1 MQPRVTA
8 ILVARNGAKH
18 LERTLKAL
26 SQQTRKPDIVIT
38 VDCGSSDATAKM
50 LAEFG
55 PTQFIAADADLNFG
69 QAIATAVRVTQP
81 PTHDRELLWL
91 LAQDSAPEPTALEAL
106 VDALEIAP
114 SVAVAGPKIMEWIAG
129 EYIHNFGESMTPAG
143 TTVALVE
150 SELDQGQHDG
160 LSDVLAVSAGGMLVR
175 HTVWEKLGGFDPALP
190 TVDDSLDFC
199 VRVRLAGYRVS
210 VVPSARIASA
220 GDGVAGPNQSSR
232 GRLRR
237 RRVRAERS
245 AQLHRRLAY
254 APAWALVFHWMS
266 LLPLAFLRSIGQ
278 LLRKEPGAI
287 LGEFSAAFG
296 AAFNG
301 MRVSNARRAF
311 AKTRTLGWAS
321 ISTLRVPS
329 AEVRQR
335 QSLKREASLFGL
347 HGERPEVRFFS
358 GGGAWTM
365 LAAAVVGIV
374 MMVPLLGADTLTGGG
389 LLPLSPTL
397 PELWASVGY
406 GWRDVGLG
414 FVGAADPFAAVV
426 AILGSVA
433 FWSPSFALVL
443 VYALAFPLAAVGA
456 WMAATR
462 LTDRGSLRA
471 LAAALWVLA
480 PTFLIAIADGRPA
493 AILVHLLLPWL
504 FFTWFAA
511 ARTWSSSASA
521 SLLFAAVVACAPSL
535 APALLVV
542 WLLSVA
548 LAGRRVMRFIG
559 IPLPALALA
568 LPLIADQGLRGTW
581 LDLVADPGMPVPSA
595 QAPALQLLLG
605 LPGTDGWAGVL
616 DRFGIVGLD
625 PQLFLPVLLAPLA
638 VLALLALL
646 LPGARL
652 ASGAWLV
659 ALLGFGTALAAN
671 QLVLA
676 AIGADP
682 VRVWS
687 GSGLSL
693 YWLGLIGALVIGLRS
708 LSRFASAPGVVA
720 ALALAVVVLPLVASL
735 HLGTAAVR
743 EGTGQT
749 QPAFIAAEAG
759 IDTRVGTLQLVPQAD
774 GGLLATIELGVGA
787 TLNQQSTL
795 HSTDETFS
803 AREKALAELAGN
815 LASHSGLDTSAD
827 LADFGIRFV
836 VLQPAVDTVEAA
848 DTAVRTETALDG
860 NAALASV
867 GETDFGRLWQF
878 GEADA
883 AASTSVP
890 ARAGGVF
897 GLVTTLILLAV
908 VGSAVLLSL
917 PIGAGR
923 EAVRQAS
930 RDAIRREARAN
941 AKQKSKRVRRVKGR
955 AVASDLETDRE
966 RPLGTDLEA
975 DLAMDRETG
984 VGTGL
989 ESDDGFE
996 PSGDGSAEPSSGPAN
1011 PDEPTAA
1018 ESSQAVPTVTEPST
1032 NEPSTNE
1039 PRAAEDDNAR

>member
-26 SQQTRKPDIVIT
+26 SLQTRKPDRVIT
-38 VDCGSSDATAKM
+38 VDCGSSDATAQM
-50 LAEFG
+50 LAGFE

-69 QAIATAVRVTQP
+69 QAISAALRVSTP

-91 LAQDSAPEPTALEAL
+91 LAQDSAPESSALEVL

-114 SVAVAGPKIMEWIAG
+114 SVAVAGPKVMEWIAS
-129 EYIHNFGESMTPAG
+129 EYIHNFGESMTPLG

-175 HTVWEKLGGFDPALP
+175 HTVWEQLGGFDPALP

-199 VRVRLAGYRVS
+199 VRVRLAGYRVA
-210 VVPSARIASA
+210 VVPAARVASA

-237 RRVRAERS
+237 RRMRAERS
-245 AQLHRRLAY
+245 AQLHRRLVY
-254 APAWALVFHWMS
+254 APVGALVVHWLS
-266 LLPLAFLRSIGQ
+266 LLPLAFIRSIGQ
-278 LLRKEPGAI
+278 LLRKEPGAVV
-287 LGEFSAAFG
+287 GEFAAAFG

-301 MRVSNARRAF
+301 MRVGNARRSF
-311 AKTRTLGWAS
+311 AQTRTLGWDA

-329 AEVRQR
+329 AEVRR
-335 QSLKREASLFGL
+335 RHSLKREASLFGL
-347 HGERPEVRFFS
+347 HGERPEIRFFA

-365 LAAAVVGIV
+365 LAAAVVGMV
-374 MMVPLLGADTLTGGG
+374 MMLPLLGADTLTGGG

-406 GWRDVGLG
+406 GWRDLGLG

-426 AILGSVA
+426 AVLGSIA

-471 LAAALWVLA
+471 LAATLWVLA
-480 PTFLIAIADGRPA
+480 PTFLIALADGRPA

-504 FFTWFAA
+504 FFAWFAA
-511 ARTWSSSASA
+511 ARTWSASA
-521 SLLFAAVVACAPSL
+521 TAALLFAAVLACAPSL

-542 WLLSVA
+542 WALSVA
-548 LAGRRVMRFIG
+548 LATRRAMRFIG

-568 LPLIADQGLRGTW
+568 IPIIADQGLRGTW
-581 LDLVADPGMPVPSA
+581 LNLVADPGLPVPSGH
-595 QAPALQLLLG
+595 APTLQLLFG
-605 LPGTDGWAGVL
+605 LPGTDGWVDVL
-616 DRFGIVGLD
+616 DRFAVVGLD
-625 PQLFLPVLLAPLA
+625 PQTLVPILLAPLA

-671 QLVLA
+671 QLVLT
-676 AIGADP
+676 AIGAEP

-693 YWLGLIGALVIGLRS
+693 YWLGLVGALVIGLRS
-708 LSRFASAPGVVA
+708 LHRFALAPGVVA
-720 ALALAVVVLPLVASL
+720 ALTLAVVVLPLVASL
-735 HLGTAAVR
+735 HLGTAAVQ

-749 QPAFIAAEAG
+749 QPAFVAAEAR
-759 IDTRVGTLQLVPQAD
+759 IDPRISTLQLTPQAD
-774 GGLLATIELGVGA
+774 GGLLATIERGA
-787 TLNQQSTL
+787 GAILNQQSTL
-795 HSTDETFS
+795 SSTDQTLS
-803 AREKALAELAGN
+803 AREKALAEIAGN
-815 LASHSGLDTSAD
+815 LASRSGLDTSAD
-827 LADFGIRFV
+827 LAEFGIRFI
-836 VLQPAVDTVEAA
+836 VLQPAGDNVDAA
-848 DTAVRTETALDG
+848 ATALRTETALDG
-860 NAALASV
+860 NAALAPV
-867 GETDFGRLWQF
+867 GDTEFGRLWQF
-878 GEADA
+878 GETDA
-883 AASTSVP
+883 AASTPIP
-890 ARAGGVF
+890 ANAGGAF
-897 GLVTTLILLAV
+897 GLVTLLIALTV

-923 EAVRQAS
+923 EAVRQAN
-930 RDAIRREARAN
+930 RDAIRRAARAD
-941 AKQKSKRVRRVKGR
+941 AKQKSRRGR
-955 AVASDLETDRE
+955 RAKDGASASDLDSGLDA
-966 RPLGTDLEA
+966 PLGTDLEA
-975 DLAMDRETG
+975 DLAIDRKIG

-989 ESDDGFE
+989 ESDDAVSDSTE
-996 PSGDGSAEPSSGPAN
+996 SAAEPT
-1011 PDEPTAA
+1011 TAK
-1018 ESSQAVPTVTEPST
+1018 EH
-1032 NEPSTNE
+1032 
-1039 PRAAEDDNAR
+1039 NAR

>member
-26 SQQTRKPDIVIT
+26 SLQTRKPDIVIT

-55 PTQFIAADADLNFG
+55 PTQFIAADSDLNFG
-69 QAIATAVRVTQP
+69 QAIAAAVRASAP

-91 LAQDSAPEPTALEAL
+91 LAQDSAPDPTALEVL

-114 SVAVAGPKIMEWIAG
+114 SVAVAGPKVMEWIAG
-129 EYIHNFGESMTPAG
+129 EYIHNFGESMTPTGA
-143 TTVALVE
+143 TVTLVE

-160 LSDVLAVSAGGMLVR
+160 LSDVLAVSAGGLLVR
-175 HTVWEKLGGFDPALP
+175 HTVWEQLGGFDPALP

-210 VVPSARIASA
+210 VVPAARVASA

-245 AQLHRRLAY
+245 AQLHRRLVY
-254 APAWALVFHWMS
+254 APAGALVFHWLS
-266 LLPLAFLRSIGQ
+266 LLPLAFVRSLGQ

-287 LGEFSAAFG
+287 VGEFAAAFG

-301 MRVSNARRAF
+301 MRVGNARRSF
-311 AKTRTLGWAS
+311 AKTRTLGWDA

-329 AEVRQR
+329 NEVRR
-335 QSLKREASLFGL
+335 RHSLKREASLFGL
-347 HGERPEVRFFS
+347 HGERPEIRFFS

-365 LAAAVVGIV
+365 LAAAVVGII

-397 PELWASVGY
+397 PELWASVGF
-406 GWRDVGLG
+406 GWRDLGLG

-426 AILGSVA
+426 AVLGSIA

-480 PTFLIAIADGRPA
+480 PTFLIALADARPA

-504 FFTWFAA
+504 FFAWFAA
-511 ARTWSSSASA
+511 ARTWSASASA
-521 SLLFAAVVACAPSL
+521 ALLFAAVVACAPSL

-542 WLLSVA
+542 WALSVA

-568 LPLIADQGLRGTW
+568 LPLLVNQGLRGDW
-581 LDLVADPGMPVPSA
+581 LNLVADPGLPVPSG
-595 QAPALQLLLG
+595 QAPTLQLLLG

-616 DRFGIVGLD
+616 DRFGVEGLD
-625 PQLFLPVLLAPLA
+625 PQLFVPILLAPLA

-652 ASGAWLV
+652 AGGAWLV
-659 ALLGFGTALAAN
+659 ALLGFGTALAVN

-676 AIGADP
+676 AIGAEP
-682 VRVWS
+682 VRVWT

-693 YWLGLIGALVIGLRS
+693 YWLGLVGALVIGLRS
-708 LSRFASAPGVVA
+708 LHRFASTPGVVA

-749 QPAFIAAEAG
+749 QPAFVAAEAQ
-759 IDTRVGTLQLVPQAD
+759 IDNRVGTLKLTPQAD
-774 GGLLATIELGVGA
+774 GGLLATIERGVGA

-795 HSTDETFS
+795 DSTDATLS

-815 LASHSGLDTSAD
+815 LASHSGLDTNAD
-827 LADFGIRFV
+827 LAEFGIRFI
-836 VLQPAVDTVEAA
+836 VLQPGATGVDAA
-848 DTAVRTETALDG
+848 DTALRTETALDG
-860 NAALASV
+860 NSSLAPV
-867 GETDFGRLWQF
+867 GDTEFGRLWQF
-878 GEADA
+878 GETDA
-883 AASTSVP
+883 AASTPIP

-897 GLVTTLILLAV
+897 GLVTLLIAFAV

-923 EAVRQAS
+923 EAVRQAN
-930 RDAIRREARAN
+930 RDAIRRAARAD
-941 AKQKSKRVRRVKGR
+941 AKQKPKRVRRSKG
-955 AVASDLETDRE
+955 AVSSDRDEELEV
-966 RPLGTDLEA
+966 PLGTDLEA
-975 DLAMDRETG
+975 DLAIDRETG

-989 ESDDGFE
+989 ESDDGFA
-996 PSGDGSAEPSSGPAN
+996 DDDAAAAEPG
-1011 PDEPTAA
+1011 TAA
-1018 ESSQAVPTVTEPST
+1018 VDPAIADP
-1032 NEPSTNE
+1032 
-1039 PRAAEDDNAR
+1039 AAADSAANDRPEDDNAR

>member
-1 MQPRVTA
+1 M
-8 ILVARNGAKH
+8 
-18 LERTLKAL
+18 
-26 SQQTRKPDIVIT
+26 QTRKPDSVIT
-38 VDCGSSDATAKM
+38 VDCGSDDATAKM

-69 QAIATAVRVTQP
+69 QAINAAVSVTTP
-81 PTHDRELLWL
+81 PAHDREMLWL
-91 LAQDSAPEPTALEAL
+91 LAQDSAPDPTALEVL

-114 SVAVAGPKIMEWIAG
+114 SVAVAGPKVMEWIAG
-129 EYIHNFGESMTPAG
+129 EYIHDLGESITPAG
-143 TTVALVE
+143 TTVTLVE

-175 HTVWEKLGGFDPALP
+175 HTVWDQLGGFDPALP
-190 TVDDSLDFC
+190 TIDDSLDFC

-210 VVPSARIASA
+210 VVPAARITSA

-245 AQLHRRLAY
+245 AQLHRRLVY
-254 APAWALVFHWMS
+254 APAGALVFHWLS
-266 LLPLAFLRSIGQ
+266 LLPLAFIRSIGQ

-287 LGEFSAAFG
+287 VGEFSAAFG

-301 MRVSNARRAF
+301 RRVSNARRSF
-311 AKTRTLGWAS
+311 AKTRTLGWDA

-329 AEVRQR
+329 AEVRR
-335 QSLKREASLFGL
+335 RHTLKREASLFGL
-347 HGERPEVRFFS
+347 YGERPEVRFFS

-365 LAAAVVGIV
+365 LGATVLGIV
-374 MMVPLLGADTLTGGG
+374 MMVPLLGADTLSGGG
-389 LLPLSPTL
+389 LLPLSPNL
-397 PELWASVGY
+397 SDLWASVGY
-406 GWRDVGLG
+406 GWRDLGLG

-426 AILGSVA
+426 AVLGSIA
-433 FWSPSFALVL
+433 FWAPSFALVL
-443 VYALAFPLAAVGA
+443 VYALAFPLAALGA

-480 PTFLIAIADGRPA
+480 PTFLIALADGRPA

-521 SLLFAAVVACAPSL
+521 ALLFAAVAACAPSL
-535 APALLVV
+535 TPALLVV
-542 WLLSVA
+542 WALSVA
-548 LAGRRVMRFIG
+548 LAGRSIMRFIG

-568 LPLIADQGLRGTW
+568 LPLIFDQGLRGTW
-581 LDLVADPGMPVPSA
+581 LNLVADPGLPVPSA
-595 QAPALQLLLG
+595 HAPSLQLLLG
-605 LPGTDGWAGVL
+605 LPGTDGWSGVL
-616 DRFGIVGLD
+616 DRYGVVGVD
-625 PQLFLPVLLAPLA
+625 PQLVVPLLLAPLA

-659 ALLGFGTALAAN
+659 AVLGFGTALAAN

-676 AIGADP
+676 AIGAEP

-693 YWLGLIGALVIGLRS
+693 YWLGLVGALVIGLRS
-708 LSRFASAPGVVA
+708 LHRFASMPGVVA
-720 ALALAVVVLPLVASL
+720 AVALAVVVLPLVSSL

-749 QPAFIAAEAG
+749 QPAFIAAEAQ
-759 IDTRVGTLQLVPQAD
+759 IDTRVGTLQLTPQVD
-774 GGLLATIELGVGA
+774 GGLLASIERGVGA

-795 HSTDETFS
+795 DSTDQTLS
-803 AREKALAELAGN
+803 ARDKAFAELAGN
-815 LASHSGLDTSAD
+815 LASRSGLETSAD
-827 LADFGIRFV
+827 LAEFGIRFI
-836 VLQPAVDTVEAA
+836 VLQPAGTSVEAA
-848 DTAVRTETALDG
+848 ETALRTETALDG
-860 NAALASV
+860 NAALAAV
-867 GETDFGRLWQF
+867 GDTEFGRLWQF
-878 GEADA
+878 GETDA
-883 AASTSVP
+883 AASIPLP

-897 GLVTTLILLAV
+897 RLVTLLIMIAV

-923 EAVRQAS
+923 EAVRQAN
-930 RDAIRREARAN
+930 RDAIRRAARADGKQKQKQ
-941 AKQKSKRVRRVKGR
+941 KQKSKRSRRAKGR
-955 AVASDLETDRE
+955 VLESDLATPLEP
-966 RPLGTDLEA
+966 PLGTHLEA

-989 ESDDGFE
+989 ESDNGLE
-996 PSGDGSAEPSSGPAN
+996 PTGDGDAEESDVETTDTKHSSAHAGVEVS
-1011 PDEPTAA
+1011 AA
-1018 ESSQAVPTVTEPST
+1018 AQVDKKT
-1032 NEPSTNE
+1032 N
-1039 PRAAEDDNAR
+1039 AEDDNAR